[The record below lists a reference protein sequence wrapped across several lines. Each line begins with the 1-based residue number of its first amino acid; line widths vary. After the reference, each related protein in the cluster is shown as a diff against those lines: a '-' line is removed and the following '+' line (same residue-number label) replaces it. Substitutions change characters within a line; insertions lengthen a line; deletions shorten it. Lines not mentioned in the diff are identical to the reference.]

1 MKVSLPAMY
10 MVQPHGLV
18 FFLFISC
25 WKQETSWEWGER
37 QRNVTK
43 DDVFV
48 FKQMEGKKKC
58 MEKYK
63 ITICISLCLFMR
75 SVQSYGNAFVVCK
88 FYPNSSYHTTSRMH
102 TKCILNNLQTIF
114 HNKYQI
120 TFNVL
125 TSHYTALITYSIH
138 HFTHVELLCS
148 VHTQTT
154 NSFNFTQFTTC
165 HINHLFA
172 I

>member
-1 MKVSLPAMY
+1 MK
-10 MVQPHGLV
+10 
-18 FFLFISC
+18 
-25 WKQETSWEWGER
+25 
-37 QRNVTK
+37 
-43 DDVFV
+43 
-48 FKQMEGKKKC
+48 
-58 MEKYK
+58 KYK

-102 TKCILNNLQTIF
+102 TKCILNNIQTIF

-138 HFTHVELLCS
+138 HFTHAELLCNVS
-148 VHTQTT
+148 TQTT
-154 NSFNFTQFTTC
+154 NSFDFTQFTTC
-165 HINHLFA
+165 HINHLLETTLGGFDA
-172 I
+172 VTYTCIEPCQLGGEYSVQKYLTKTKRNSQVLIIRTLKV